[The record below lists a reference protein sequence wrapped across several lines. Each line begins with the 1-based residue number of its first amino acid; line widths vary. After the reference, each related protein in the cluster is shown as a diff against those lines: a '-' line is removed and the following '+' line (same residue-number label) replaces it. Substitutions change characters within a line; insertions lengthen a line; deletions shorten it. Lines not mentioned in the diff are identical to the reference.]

1 MLINKK
7 IGFYS
12 VDNLDFDSKI
22 RACLFASQHN
32 KKVTW
37 NFNNEQ
43 FGLFDWSVEPY
54 ETLDELYDKRARE
67 IREKYDYVLL
77 SYSGGSDSHNM
88 LMSFVRQN
96 LLVDEI
102 VVNCM
107 NEANKNFIVL
117 DKNVKSSWNTG
128 AEHFLQTLPRLKEL
142 ETKLLKTKITIVDLS
157 QYLFKAFLDY
167 GDESWVMDRREG
179 LNPLNVTRYNYA
191 YFKDLRT
198 KFDKSFKIALVVGI
212 EKPKTFIKDNV
223 FKIQF
228 TDRSANIVPIDDHL
242 KDYSNS
248 SMEFFYWSPDSTRM
262 LCKQAHTIKKWLENN
277 PEKMY
282 LWEADSITPSRWRL
296 VHEKV
301 LRNLIYSTWNENW
314 FQTDKSISDW
324 NSEFDQWF
332 YRGYSD
338 TATYKIWKSGIDYM
352 ISNAPRFLKYRPD
365 GTPDGLMVFNN
376 VYTIENMNYIDKRL

>member
-7 IGFYS
+7 TGFYS
-12 VDNLDFDSKI
+12 VDNLEFDSKI
-22 RACLFASQHN
+22 RACLFASQHD
-32 KKVTW
+32 KKVSW

-43 FGLFDWSVEPY
+43 FGMFDWTVEPN
-54 ETLDELYDKRARE
+54 ETLDQLYDKRARE

-88 LMSFVRQN
+88 LMSFLRQN

-107 NEANKNFIVL
+107 NKANKNFIVL
-117 DKNVKSSWNTG
+117 DKNIKASWNTG
-128 AEHFLQTLPRLKEL
+128 AEHFLQTMPRLKEL
-142 ETKLLKTKITIVDLS
+142 ESRLTKTKITVVDLS
-157 QYLFKAFLDY
+157 NYLFEAFLDY

-198 KFDKSFKIALVVGI
+198 KFDKNYKIALVVGI
-212 EKPKTFIKDNV
+212 EKPKTFIKNNI

-248 SMEFFYWSPDSTRM
+248 SMEFFYWSPDSTKM
-262 LCKQAHTIKKWLENN
+262 LCKQAHTIKRWLESN

-301 LRNLIYSTWNENW
+301 LRNLIYSTWNESW

-338 TATYKIWKSGIDYM
+338 TTTYKIWKSGIDYM
-352 ISNAPRFLKYRPD
+352 ISHAPKFLKYRPD

-376 VYTIENMNYIDKRL
+376 VYTIGNMNYIDRRL